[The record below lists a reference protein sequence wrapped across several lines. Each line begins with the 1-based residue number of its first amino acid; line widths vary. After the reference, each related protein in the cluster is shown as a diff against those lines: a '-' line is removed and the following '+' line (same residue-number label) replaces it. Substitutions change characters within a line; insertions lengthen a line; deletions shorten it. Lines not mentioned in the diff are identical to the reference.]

1 MPPAAF
7 SVLGNRVLLCM
18 EICKELRYNFDIES
32 VWKVKIM
39 QKKIYTVRFIEIA
52 I

>member
-1 MPPAAF
+1 M
-7 SVLGNRVLLCM
+7 CM
-18 EICKELRYNFDIES
+18 EMCKEMRYNFDVEN

-39 QKKIYTVRFIEIA
+39 QKKIYTVRFIEIV